1 MCVSYYVT
9 NLTNFYELSPMYW
22 KGIHVILYKHHQTQR
37 IVFAATEVPITAPA
51 SCWTLGFD
59 EASCEY
65 RGHVSL

>member
-1 MCVSYYVT
+1 VCIILRHES
-9 NLTNFYELSPMYW
+9 YELLRAVA
-22 KGIHVILYKHHQTQR
+22 HVLEGNNTLHYKHHQMQR
-37 IVFAATEVPITAPA
+37 IAFAATEVPIAAPA